1 MNWVEAIKGK
11 AEISSPFEYA
21 ARLNEVML
29 LGVVSLRAGG
39 KILYDGAK
47 MRVTNTVKTASNK
60 TVDANEFLTRTYREG
75 FRTTT

>member
-11 AEISSPFEYA
+11 AQISSPFEYA

-39 KILYDGAK
+39 KIYYDGAK
-47 MRVTNTVKTASNK
+47 MRVTNMVKTAGNK
-60 TVDANEFLTRTYREG
+60 TVDPNEFLTRNYRDG
-75 FRTTT
+75 FKTT